1 MKLTVV
7 GATGGIGGLLCTQA
21 TAAGHT
27 VTAVVRDPAAR
38 PDTAA
43 TVVAD
48 LAADTDT
55 ALLTAVQGAHAVL
68 SALGPRSAT
77 DAGIVSRGT
86 GALVT
91 AMQATGTT
99 RLIVVSAAPIG
110 TVASPA
116 RPNPPRHDPGD
127 GIIMRAV
134 LNRVVKRIFAA
145 NYADLAE
152 MEDLLRASQ
161 LDWTA
166 IRPPRL
172 TNGPRTGTYRTAIDQ
187 NLRRG
192 LTISRADVADAM
204 LNAAAD
210 PTTTGHTLGIAR

>member
-1 MKLTVV
+1 VKLTVV
-7 GATGGIGGLLCTQA
+7 GATGGIGRLLCAQA

-38 PDTAA
+38 PAAA
-43 TVVAD
+43 TTVVVD
-48 LAADTDT
+48 LAADTGT
-55 ALLTAVQGAHAVL
+55 ALVTAVQGADAVL
-68 SALGPRSAT
+68 SALGPRSTA

-86 GALVT
+86 RALLA
-91 AMQATGTT
+91 AMQTAGTA
-99 RLIVVSAAPIG
+99 RLVVVSAAPIG

-116 RPNPPRHDPGD
+116 RPHPPRHDPGD

-134 LNRVVKRIFAA
+134 LSPVVKRVFAA

-152 MEDLLRASQ
+152 MEDQLRASP

-166 IRPPRL
+166 VRPPRL
-172 TNGPRTGTYRTAIDQ
+172 TNGPRTGAYRTAVDR

-204 LNAAAD
+204 LGAAAD
-210 PTTTGHTLGIAR
+210 PATAGHTLGLAR